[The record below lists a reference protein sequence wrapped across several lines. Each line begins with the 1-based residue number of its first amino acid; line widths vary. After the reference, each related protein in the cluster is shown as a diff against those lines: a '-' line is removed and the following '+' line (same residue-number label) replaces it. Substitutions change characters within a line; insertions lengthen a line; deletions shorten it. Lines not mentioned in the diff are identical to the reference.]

1 MKLLACLATAL
12 LPVLGS
18 SCLDQ
23 AAAAAETAP
32 VAPVAVG
39 AQPVVEESLIRGFD
53 PAAPDQSILAL
64 AKSGLS
70 ASQLVFEK
78 TAIEFG
84 QIYQFESIPFE
95 FPFTVEGSEPVILT
109 RVDSNCGC
117 TDARIRADWEMNA
130 PGADPAVEKLYVY
143 GREIPPGARGTVIG
157 TFVSEKRFGDKST
170 IVTLHGNMANTPVR
184 LDLHTTIRALFD
196 VKPGQVRFGDV
207 LAGAVNGAAPQEVRV
222 VCRSPFE
229 VVKWKRLPPGV
240 KVEPVGEPEATG
252 FKTETARRFLVTLGP
267 DAPEGMLSA
276 SCIAETSIKMDL
288 EIIVLANVTGPVS
301 YTPSARIAF
310 GMVPAGEERSR
321 TIDLESSLPAVNLP
335 APTVELEGEVLKYM
349 KATVETVEAGRFHR
363 VRLTLPATLEPS
375 TVLSGLIRLKYPAE
389 SNLAPREFPISGRVV
404 KSGPKEPQ

>member
-1 MKLLACLATAL
+1 MKPLVWFAASLLAL
-12 LPVLGS
+12 LGS

-23 AAAAAETAP
+23 AAVAAEAAPAAAPRA
-32 VAPVAVG
+32 G
-39 AQPVVEESLIRGFD
+39 AQPVTEESVIRGFD

-64 AKSGLS
+64 AKSGMS
-70 ASQLVFEK
+70 ASKLAFEK
-78 TAIEFG
+78 TAIDFG

-95 FPFTVEGSEPVILT
+95 FPFTVEGTEPVILT

-143 GREIPPGARGTVIG
+143 GREIPAGARGTVIG
-157 TFVSEKRFGDKST
+157 TFTSERRFGDKST
-170 IVTLHGNMANTPVR
+170 IITVHGNMANTPVR
-184 LDLHTTIRALFD
+184 LDLHTNIRALFD
-196 VKPGQVRFGDV
+196 VKPGQVKFGDV

-229 VVKWKRLPPGV
+229 VVQWKRLPPGV

-252 FKTETARRFLVTLGP
+252 FKTETARRFRVTLGP

-288 EIIVLANVTGPVS
+288 EIMVIANVTGPVS

-310 GMVPAGEERSR
+310 GMVPSGEERSR
-321 TIDLESSLPAVNLP
+321 TIDLESSMPALVLP
-335 APTVELEGEVLKYM
+335 APVVEMEGEILQYLK
-349 KATVETVEAGRFHR
+349 ASVETVEAGRFHR
-363 VRLTLPATLEPS
+363 VRLTLPANLEPS
-375 TVLSGLIRLKYPAE
+375 VITGLVRLKYPE
-389 SNLAPREFPISGRVV
+389 GSGLAPREFPITGRVV